1 MLSNIFKASEAQVPS
16 DALQKAS
23 EPQFPTDVLKIILDY
38 LTHRMEYKEL
48 IPKSP
53 DLAVWRER
61 VPESLRPLFNIYKQR
76 MVPPQKPEGSP
87 QPKQSAISYKKAV

>member
-1 MLSNIFKASEAQVPS
+1 
-16 DALQKAS
+16 
-23 EPQFPTDVLKIILDY
+23 IILDY